1 MDTLPLPPGPSR
13 EQYRKRAKDLVRA
26 ANSSEPDAVQAWGSE
41 WLTTLARVRGATVS
55 PFVQGSF
62 DRADALVA
70 PPRESRSG
78 PGTIGSRA
86 PRDAAALRG
95 RERRRGLPP
104 TDAAERRVDREGAA
118 RGRRRGRCAREHLQ
132 RRTGTNDVEPARLEC
147 ASRRGRPAAGAG
159 RHAARF
165 RRGDRRLG
173 GRRLAADDRA
183 RVRHVA
189 AAEAL
194 ARRGAR
200 IDNVIA
206 AAALGRVDRVR
217 SLLAGDGGV
226 SPSLV
231 DLYWLGLS
239 SDPSSHV
246 GRAFVWA
253 CAYGRTAV
261 VELLLAHGVD
271 PAATDNH
278 GMTGLD
284 WATANG
290 HVEVVELLTDRA

>member
-1 MDTLPLPPGPSR
+1 MRSRTPTAADRHKTTLNLLVSSVHPAEAGLQPALVDTLL
-13 EQYRKRAKDLVRA
+13 D
-26 ANSSEPDAVQAWGSE
+26 
-41 WLTTLARVRGATVS
+41 
-55 PFVQGSF
+55 F
-62 DRADALVA
+62 
-70 PPRESRSG
+70 
-78 PGTIGSRA
+78 
-86 PRDAAALRG
+86 
-95 RERRRGLPP
+95 
-104 TDAAERRVDREGAA
+104 GAA
-118 RGRRRGRCAREHLQ
+118 IDG
-132 RRTGTNDVEPARLEC
+132 LEDDGSPLMT
-147 ASRRGRPAAGAG
+147 A
-159 RHAARF
+159 
-165 RRGDRRLG
+165 
-173 GRRLAADDRA
+173 LAFG
-183 RVRHVA
+183 HVA

-253 CAYGRTAV
+253 CAYDRTAV